1 MPLLFA
7 GLALISFRVDQPYI
21 RSAWVFV
28 AWFLL
33 AAFLVQSY
41 YDVITFDAKEHKL
54 ADEEPTQ
61 GQEIFTLCMGTLLTV
76 LIVFPAYAMNLAW
89 AYRYM

>member
-1 MPLLFA
+1 LLFA
-7 GLALISFRVDQPYI
+7 GLALIAFRADQPYI
-21 RSAWVFV
+21 RAAWVFV

-33 AAFLVQSY
+33 AAFLIQSY
-41 YDVITFDAKEHKL
+41 FDVITFDARDNKL
-54 ADEEPTQ
+54 ADGEATK
-61 GQEIFTLCMGTLLTV
+61 GQEIFSLCMGTLLSV